1 MRTTI
6 SINDHLLRE
15 AKKVALSSRT
25 NLSGLIETALKE
37 MLARRHRKDKR
48 ISPKLV
54 TFRGKGLR
62 SGVDLDDTVS
72 LLDIMEGG

>member
-6 SINDHLLRE
+6 SIDEHLLRE

-37 MLARRHRKDKR
+37 MLARRHRKGKR
-48 ISPKLV
+48 SPLKLV

-62 SGVDLDDTVS
+62 FGVDLDDTAS
-72 LLDIMEGG
+72 LLDLMEGG